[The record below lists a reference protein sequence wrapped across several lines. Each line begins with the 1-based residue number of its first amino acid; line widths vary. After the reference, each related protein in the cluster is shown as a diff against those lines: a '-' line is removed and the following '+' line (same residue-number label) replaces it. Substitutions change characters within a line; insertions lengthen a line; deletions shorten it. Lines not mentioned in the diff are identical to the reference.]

1 MTLPAVPPALAILAG
16 VVVGVFCDDGP
27 GRGAGAAVWT
37 AWLLA
42 AIGVIER
49 HARLAIGAMLGALA
63 LCGWTLGAQAA
74 RVVAEPPLRALLS
87 DRLDTSRDSGVREDA
102 VRLAGRLT
110 EDVSPDPDGVRL
122 SLDVETVETPSASW
136 HVRGRVLLSVAG
148 DVPSGAT
155 GGWRQGRLV
164 RLPVV
169 LRRATQYR
177 NPGAADAERALNR
190 RGIALVGTVKSALLV
205 DIAAP
210 ASPVGEVAAWLR
222 DRARRTLDEY
232 VGRGSPRS
240 SAVVRAVLLG
250 DRAGLD
256 QETTERLQQAGTY
269 HVIAISGG
277 NIAILTGLLMWGLR
291 LTRVRTP
298 VAETATALALLVYA
312 WFVGGGASV
321 VRATLMAVTYL
332 TARAVD
338 LRTPPVNAVAVAAGL
353 LLAASPMSLFDPGT
367 WLTFGATLGILHG
380 VGGVLRRLPRLPW
393 WLAGVLGLFLASLCA
408 ELVLF
413 PISAFAFSRV
423 TAAGLVV
430 NFAAVPL
437 MTIVQIGGIV
447 TLVAAELSR
456 AAADGCGFAT
466 HLAAWGLVESARFVD
481 LAPWLTRRLPA
492 PGVPAM
498 IVYYGGLFVAARGWL
513 RPGSAG
519 EPQMSHAA
527 ACGRSGQDSD
537 PCRGPGP
544 GVRNTVAAAQ
554 TLTER
559 DTPALPAVRLVRGT
573 PMSIRLSRRTAGVA
587 GTVALASAVWMVSAP
602 HGGGMAPGRMRL
614 TWMDVGQGDSALAE
628 LPGRKTLLIDAGGG
642 AGRYADIGP
651 RVIEP
656 VVWLR
661 GVRRLDY
668 MSISHPDADHIVG
681 AAALV
686 RDLRPVEIWEGVPV
700 EDLPLRAELLGAAT
714 EARAMWRT
722 VQRGDRLAVG
732 EARVTVWHPR
742 APDWAR
748 RRVRNDDSVVL
759 EIRLGDVSIVL
770 PGDIEAGAEL
780 ELASL
785 MGPAPLRIVQAPH
798 HGSATS
804 STADWLDALAPCAI
818 VVSAGRGNRY
828 GHPHAAVLARA
839 SARGLPVFRTDRDGA
854 VVLDTD
860 GRVASLAT
868 VSGRSWR
875 AGSASCPP

>member
-16 VVVGVFCDDGP
+16 TAVGVFCDDGP

-42 AIGVIER
+42 AIGVIQR
-49 HARLAIGAMLGALA
+49 HGWLAIGATLGALA

-74 RVVAEPPLRALLS
+74 RVVAEPPLRAILS
-87 DRLDTSRDSGVREDA
+87 DRLDASRDVGGPDDA
-102 VRLAGRLT
+102 VHLAGRLT

-122 SLDVETVETPSASW
+122 SLDVETLETASASW
-136 HVRGRVLLSVAG
+136 RVRGRVLLSVAG
-148 DVPSGAT
+148 DVPSGVT

-210 ASPVGEVAAWLR
+210 ASPIGEFAAWLR
-222 DRARRTLDEY
+222 DRARRTLGEY
-232 VGRGSPRS
+232 VGRGSRRS

-256 QETTERLQQAGTY
+256 RETTERLQQAGTY

-291 LTRVRTP
+291 LSRVRTP
-298 VAETATALALLVYA
+298 VAEGATSLALLLYA

-332 TARAVD
+332 MARAVD

-437 MTIVQIGGIV
+437 MTIVQVGGIV

-481 LAPWLTRRLPA
+481 LVPWLTRRLPA

-498 IVYYGGLFVAARGWL
+498 MVYYGGLFVAARWWL
-513 RPGSAG
+513 RAGSAG
-519 EPQMSHAA
+519 EPTAPSHGLRPNQSPTPNRQSPPRGQMS
-527 ACGRSGQDSD
+527 
-537 PCRGPGP
+537 
-544 GVRNTVAAAQ
+544 
-554 TLTER
+554 
-559 DTPALPAVRLVRGT
+559 
-573 PMSIRLSRRTAGVA
+573 IWLSRRTAGVA
-587 GTVALASAVWMVSAP
+587 ATVALASAVWMVSAP
-602 HGGGMAPGRMRL
+602 HGGGAAPGRMRL

-668 MSISHPDADHIVG
+668 LSISHPDADHIVG

-700 EDLPLRAELLGAAT
+700 EDLPLRADLLGAAA

-742 APDWAR
+742 APDWER

-759 EIRLGDVSIVL
+759 EIRFGDVSIVL

-785 MGPAPLRIVQAPH
+785 IGPAPLRIVQAPH

-854 VVLDTD
+854 VVLDSD

-875 AGSASCPP
+875 AGPASCPP